1 MSDTVAL
8 TQGLPGHIGPGL
20 VIAGKYR
27 LEQEI
32 GRGSMGTVYRA
43 QHVSLGT
50 RFAIK
55 LISSEYSQ
63 SQDARKRF
71 SVEAKA
77 VAKLRSRHVVQVY
90 DDGETPE
97 GNPYIV
103 LEYLDGESLEQRIE
117 REHDVPLVDA
127 VRIASHVGR
136 ALARAHAQ
144 GIVHRDLKPGN
155 VFLVRTDE
163 DEAGWLAKVL
173 DFGIAKL
180 DEQGG
185 SGTTQAGTVLGTPLF
200 MSPEQVRGAS
210 AVDHRADLYSLG
222 MCLYHMLTGE
232 FAFDRPNF
240 SDVLIA
246 ICTEPLPALRVKAP
260 WVPEAVDQWYQR
272 ACAKE
277 PLERF
282 QSADEMIEAL
292 AAAAGSSAA
301 SKHHSVP
308 EGRIAPETLLGY
320 AAPALATLEP
330 DSKAPLIGAPAS
342 VASLSVTAV
351 LATRDTLPAGMR
363 VGATSPGIAPPA
375 PGWMN
380 PQVPIAIG
388 VEGAAWHDSALD
400 ADPRLPT
407 RSLKPL
413 WIGLALGLLAV
424 ASIAA
429 TWTWLGNAPS
439 AASSASTRAPTSPP
453 SAQPPLTPAR
463 QPPAPAP
470 DPTPTSAPVPA
481 PTPMSAPTAA
491 PPKPSSVAAERS
503 VSSTPK
509 TKPKVA
515 PARQREGAGSKA
527 PSSDLGF

>member
-1 MSDTVAL
+1 MSDTLAL
-8 TQGLPGHIGPGL
+8 TPGLPGHIGPGL

-103 LEYLDGESLEQRIE
+103 LEYLDGESLEQRLE
-117 REHDVPLVDA
+117 REHDLPLADA
-127 VRIASHVGR
+127 VRVASHVGR

-180 DEQGG
+180 DEHGG

-246 ICTEPLPALRVKAP
+246 ICTEPLPQLRAKAP
-260 WVPEAVDQWYQR
+260 WVPEAVDKWFQR

-277 PLERF
+277 PLDRF

-292 AAAAGSSAA
+292 AAAAGTSAA

-308 EGRIAPETLLGY
+308 ELRIAPETLVGY
-320 AAPALATLEP
+320 AAPALATLQP

-342 VASLSVTAV
+342 VASVSVTRV
-351 LATRDTLPAGMR
+351 LSARDTLPAAMHAA
-363 VGATSPGIAPPA
+363 ATSPGLAPPA
-375 PGWMN
+375 LAP
-380 PQVPIAIG
+380 VAIAAG
-388 VEGAAWHDSALD
+388 GDAWHDSALENEL
-400 ADPRLPT
+400 RLPT

-413 WIGLALGLLAV
+413 WIGLGLGLLAV
-424 ASIAA
+424 ASVAA
-429 TWTWLGNAPS
+429 TWTWLGGTPNP
-439 AASSASTRAPTSPP
+439 ASSASHRAP
-453 SAQPPLTPAR
+453 AA
-463 QPPAPAP
+463 PPATATARASTAP
-470 DPTPTSAPVPA
+470 PP
-481 PTPMSAPTAA
+481 PTAA
-491 PPKPSSVAAERS
+491 QPTTATRPPTPEALVPEALKTAERGAAT
-503 VSSTPK
+503 TPK
-509 TKPKVA
+509 TKPKSA
-515 PARQREGAGSKA
+515 KARARDSAGNGG